1 VGRQAVIAV
10 YLLAMVALIVSVD
23 VFFLRHHFWARL
35 GTNVGIVVVF
45 AVVYLTVLKR
55 P

>member
-1 VGRQAVIAV
+1 MLYV
-10 YLLAMVALIVSVD
+10 LAMVALIVSVD

-35 GTNVGIVVVF
+35 GANVGIVVVF
-45 AVVYLTVLKR
+45 GVIYLTVLKR